1 MRSRI
6 RLVTTGRRSG
16 LPREVE
22 LYAFDDGDRLVVVG
36 SQGGSTRDP
45 AWCHNLR
52 ANPAAR
58 IRRARAAAE
67 QSVLAHEA
75 EGDERDRLWAL
86 VCAVSPFYLG
96 FQRRTKRVIPL
107 FVLRTVHGGQLGQG
121 SAATRS

>member
-6 RLVTTGRRSG
+6 LLTTTGRRTG
-16 LPREVE
+16 LPRKVE

-58 IRRARAAAE
+58 LRRGRKATTE
-67 QSVLAHEA
+67 ESVLAHEA
-75 EGDERDRLWAL
+75 AGAERDRLWAL
-86 VCAVSPFYLG
+86 VTGVSPFYVG
-96 FQRRTKRVIPL
+96 FQRKTQRVIPL
-107 FVLRTVHGGQLGQG
+107 FVLERQAPG
-121 SAATRS
+121 